1 MKKGVIYAVFLI
13 LLASFVSADID
24 DKINS
29 IVKYGE
35 QYEMGQISYLQM
47 IVHSNVLRHD
57 INEMLSEKIE
67 IPFGIG
73 PSEYGATEEEM
84 RRIFGAPTHMEPW
97 VMLAHEDKK
106 LRIDERMPT
115 WEKTIFDGKKLKI
128 TFNAWPNAIVEEDG
142 SLTKFYWID
151 FDTRFKKKFDFNVDS
166 MTSNIKSM
174 AESFLETN
182 EGGQELAEKMAE
194 YRNILHRY
202 LDENRENCPNTIK
215 EFFEDDE
222 KVFDIDVTR
231 WDIYVYEGDNL
242 ELKAEVISCDDC
254 EWPHVDIWF
263 VLNIRDIRTKEADIK
278 YKKFYKEKYRTMT
291 IDELNS
297 LIEKNL
303 ERLVRKAEQADQSRS
318 GNIIRDMV
326 EARAEIR
333 VINQV
338 LDEKYYGGIEEK
350 EKRQENYKKRMQA
363 LESIFSKY
371 GDIDMYPLEQV
382 LWERRILEITEERQD
397 SFCREL
403 KQDECG
409 KDDVCWEG
417 ECINAIG
424 GDETCDNRID
434 DDKDH
439 AIDCDDPDCYLECGR
454 ACDHICSGECWDCHE
469 EQCGDIC
476 EEECRPCYNEHD
488 NNQGWD
494 NNPCENACIGCN
506 ECMDNQCNSQ
516 PACAECTA
524 CNQET
529 YQCFDTC
536 NSCDE
541 CQKRGLGGCE
551 EECNECDNCKATDT
565 QRECLS
571 FCDALG
577 DERVDE
583 HVVRCKDMC
592 RQDVI
597 FICPTGKQYIPCD
610 NVHYV
615 CDGVFIESVPCLI
628 YECEGGIKQTAP
640 CGQEIMCGLNQY
652 ADFDKCLCEEG
663 FYDCDDNKMDCEA
676 TKECH
681 TLIEDCKDKI
691 DNDEDGLTDCQDLLD
706 CKTGATCGQG
716 PADEP
721 MYCYEGECALTT
733 CGNEICDNG
742 ETIYSCPPDC
752 KFTDPVCGD
761 DICSGNE
768 TEESCY
774 EDCSICPEGQILN
787 EKGICVDPVIC
798 PIGYINI
805 NDTCVPPP
813 GKCIKE
819 GKIFDKM
826 EKPDAMCCEGL
837 TKLDMAWPDEQVGRE
852 DVCIATETWEQT
864 CTKCGDGKC
873 GKGENWCIC
882 PEDCPLPEEI
892 PCSADVDCGIG
903 FCSQKKNVC
912 HGTTYACLEGN
923 CSGVSSEYENFYCI
937 DSVCIDSCGDSICEY
952 PENKNLCP
960 EDCRKEV
967 ISCNDSLDCP
977 SQMKCENSVC
987 VDVGCIKEGEMG
999 PSAGINPEWYDHLPT
1014 ECCEGLK
1021 SITYSGLYDENCD
1034 FVALVG
1040 GPSEVCT
1047 RCGDGQCGK
1056 GETKCNCPED
1066 CREVECTSDNE
1077 CTTTGCSGQVCA
1089 GVPVVTDCGIEPWFQ
1104 CLELSNCGCYDSEC
1118 KWEENLAY
1126 LECRG
1131 EKLCGNGIIDPY
1143 ENCANCPKDAACEK
1157 GFSCENM
1164 ECVLLNITC
1173 DKGFV
1178 LNDEGKCVPITCEK
1192 GQEVNEEGICV
1203 DICGNGRI
1211 DKREDC
1217 ESCPQDVICKI
1228 DYVCENKKCV
1238 PGINIT
1244 CPEGQVLD
1252 EDGKCVKECLKEG
1265 EFTMEVKDC
1274 CPGLKAMRTQV
1285 GDGRTCSLTAGY
1297 VCTGLCGDGDCE
1309 GLENPCNCKKDCPI
1323 PDEVNVSCTADSDC
1337 GTDTC
1342 HQGGSTCNEIMFACE
1357 EGECSAISTEY
1368 EGYSCARY
1376 YSSELSYPEN
1386 TKCLDTCGDGVC
1398 KRPENKNWCPE
1409 DCKEK
1414 ELCGNN
1420 VIDPEENCKSCPSDV
1435 ICQEGYTCEDG
1446 ECIPMLGVCPEG
1458 MEPNEVDQCV
1468 EICGNGRIDDE
1479 EDCESCPKDI
1489 SCRDDFVCENKECVP
1504 EEIICPDGYVLSEK
1518 GKCELIIEC
1527 KKDQQLTE
1535 QGCIPIEDDCR
1546 YDDDCIGKEEC
1557 KAGVCVAP
1565 PRPKC
1570 ETDEE
1575 CPQNKICSDGICVK
1589 NIETPGP
1596 PEPEPTGEECIL
1608 ASDCSGENDICS
1620 NGECKEIPE
1629 EFIEEEIIEE
1639 EEEVIEE
1646 EPEEEIVEE
1655 EEEEIIEEEPEEAEE
1670 EEVIEEEAEPVE
1682 EEKPKKEKG
1691 EKKTEAKEEKPT
1703 KKPEPV
1709 QEVSETQSVSDDA
1722 QKASL
1727 SDKPEITGESVFNI
1741 ATGYATILG
1750 LAVEDRCKEDSDCGT
1765 NQNCEPFMGNCHC
1778 KEYYFD
1784 CNSRDGQG
1792 NDEDGCESEDPTCG
1806 GKREM
1811 CGGKCQENQHCDEE
1825 RGHCMCDEGFD
1836 DCDGYWG
1843 NGCESEKS
1851 EGRCEGCED
1860 DSDCIQDVCAP
1871 WDMKHVINFGC
1882 VQGPT
1887 WEEETGVI
1895 FFGGGC
1901 NFLPTGVVESY
1912 MGFDA
1917 WGDSFD
1923 QVQWYQEATQQLD
1936 RHWCDYQLEHLTK
1949 QRIELQKSYN
1959 QEFLEWFFDEY
1970 VNSNVEQWDKYSGG
1984 IYDVYWKFVDNS
1996 RETNRNLRCL
2006 NLNKFP
2012 SEYEMVNEI
2021 EYESENGHVRFWEE
2035 KAIVDGVE
2043 IFSPFMQV
2051 WVFPPKEFI
2060 KEDFRRAM
2068 EEGTMPGPPENKELG
2083 PSPAEIKEAKEDKKF
2098 MEEITEISDDFGGSA
2113 DFLITI
2119 NDEDE
2124 ILYKAML
2131 TINPEIIFRFEV
2143 KDIVGEPDVTI
2154 SVDFDFM
2161 YGIIEDIEKH
2171 MELERPPW
2179 DERPRMREKIKGAVD
2194 KGKMIVKITGA
2205 IATGKIKIKPLSAVG
2220 KVIQVLKFMF
2230 DQGPEDKGPKDKE
2243 QEDQG
2248 PKDKGPEDKG
2258 QKDKEERDQGPEY
2271 QGPTDKG
2278 QKDKEEREEREKK
2291 EEKEKTKD
2299 KGPKD
2304 KEPKEKNKDR

>member
-1 MKKGVIYAVFLI
+1 MKKGVLGVVFLI
-13 LLASFVSADID
+13 LLSSLVSADID

-29 IVKYGE
+29 VVRYGE

-47 IVHSNVLRHD
+47 IVHSNVLRHE

-67 IPFGIG
+67 VNVGG
-73 PSEYGATEEEM
+73 PVEYGATEEEM
-84 RRIFGAPTHMEPW
+84 RRIFGAPSHMEPW

-128 TFNAWPNAIVEEDG
+128 TFNAWPNTIVEEDG
-142 SLTKFYWID
+142 TLTKFYWID
-151 FDTRFKKKFDFNVDS
+151 FDTRFKRKFDFDVDS
-166 MTSNIKSM
+166 MTINIKSM

-182 EGGQELAEKMAE
+182 EGGQELAERMVE
-194 YRNILHRY
+194 YRNILHHY

-215 EFFEDDE
+215 EFFDDDE

-231 WDIYVYEGDNL
+231 WDIYVYEGDNV
-242 ELKAEVISCDDC
+242 ELKAEVISCDSC
-254 EWPHVDIWF
+254 EWPNVDFWF
-263 VLNIRDIRTKEADIK
+263 VLNMRDIRTKEADMK
-278 YKKFYKEKYRTMT
+278 YKKFDKEKYRGMT

-303 ERLVRKAEQADQSRS
+303 ERLVRKAEQADQSSS
-318 GNIIRDMV
+318 GNIVRDMV
-326 EARAEIR
+326 EVRAEIR

-338 LDEKYYGGIEEK
+338 LDEKYYWGIEEK
-350 EKRQENYKKRMQA
+350 EGRQENYKKRMRV

-382 LWERRILEITEERQD
+382 LWERRVLENFEERQD

-434 DDKDH
+434 DDEDH

-469 EQCGDIC
+469 EQCGAIC
-476 EEECRPCYNEHD
+476 EEECRPCLNENKD
-488 NNQGWD
+488 NYEGNS
-494 NNPCENACIGCN
+494 CESECTGCN

-516 PACAECTA
+516 PACAECAA
-524 CNQET
+524 CNHET

-536 NSCDE
+536 NSCEE
-541 CQKRGLGGCE
+541 CGGSGRPDCE
-551 EECNECDNCKATDT
+551 EECKKCDMCKTTDT
-565 QRECLS
+565 QRKCLD
-571 FCDALG
+571 FCDTLG
-577 DERVDE
+577 DEKVDE

-597 FICPTGKQYIPCD
+597 FICPTGKQYTPCE

-628 YECEGGIKQTAP
+628 YECKDGIKQTAP
-640 CGQEIMCGLNQY
+640 CGQEIMCGVNQI
-652 ADFDKCLCEEG
+652 AEVDKCLCEEG

-681 TLIEDCKDKI
+681 ALIEDCKDKI
-691 DNDEDGLTDCQDLLD
+691 DNDDDSLTDCQDLLD
-706 CKTGATCGQG
+706 CRIGSFCGQG

-733 CGNEICDNG
+733 CGNEICDDG

-752 KFTDPVCGD
+752 KFTEPVCGD
-761 DICSGNE
+761 EICSGNE

-774 EDCSICPEGQILN
+774 EDCSICPEGQVLN

-819 GKIFDKM
+819 GKTFDKM
-826 EKPDAMCCEGL
+826 KKPDAVCCEGL
-837 TKLDMAWPDEQVGRE
+837 TKLDMAWPEEQVGRE
-852 DVCIATETWEQT
+852 DACIATETWEQT
-864 CTKCGDGKC
+864 CTNCGDGEC

-882 PEDCPLPEEI
+882 PEDCPKPEEV
-892 PCSADVDCGIG
+892 PCVADVDCGVG
-903 FCSQKKNVC
+903 FCSQKKDVC
-912 HGTTYACLEGN
+912 HGTTYTCLEGN
-923 CSGVSSEYENFYCI
+923 CSGASIDYENFYCI
-937 DSVCIDSCGDSICEY
+937 ESVCTDSCGDGVCEH

-987 VDVGCIKEGEMG
+987 VDIGCIKEGEMG

-1066 CREVECTSDNE
+1066 CREVECTRDNE
-1077 CTTTGCSGQVCA
+1077 CGTTGCSGQVCA
-1089 GVPVVTDCGIEPWFQ
+1089 VGDVITDCGIEPWFQ
-1104 CLELSNCGCYDSEC
+1104 CLELSNCGCYDGEC
-1118 KWEENLAY
+1118 KWEETLDY
-1126 LECRG
+1126 LKCMKKE
-1131 EKLCGNGIIDPY
+1131 LCGNGVIDPE

-1178 LNDEGKCVPITCEK
+1178 LNEEDECVPITCEK
-1192 GQEVNEEGICV
+1192 GQEVGEEGVCV
-1203 DICGNGRI
+1203 EICGNGRI
-1211 DKREDC
+1211 DKKEDC
-1217 ESCPQDVICKI
+1217 ESCPLDVICRLG
-1228 DYVCENKKCV
+1228 YVCKNKKCV
-1238 PGINIT
+1238 PEEIT
-1244 CPEGQVLD
+1244 CPDDYVLNKEG
-1252 EDGKCVKECLKEG
+1252 ECVKECLEEG
-1265 EFTMEVKDC
+1265 EYTMEVKDC
-1274 CPGLKAMRTQV
+1274 CPKLKAMSVQV

-1297 VCTGLCGDGDCE
+1297 VCT
-1309 GLENPCNCKKDCPI
+1309 
-1323 PDEVNVSCTADSDC
+1323 A
-1337 GTDTC
+1337 
-1342 HQGGSTCNEIMFACE
+1342 F
-1357 EGECSAISTEY
+1357 
-1368 EGYSCARY
+1368 
-1376 YSSELSYPEN
+1376 
-1386 TKCLDTCGDGVC
+1386 CGDGVC
-1398 KRPENKNWCPE
+1398 ERQENTCNCPEDCPCPEGETDTYICRDGTEVPMCECSNGRWDCVTAPENQCPE
-1409 DCKEK
+1409 QVCGNGICEGDEQETCSKDCQCGCPDIPETVCGRNGETYKNSCNALCSGTIVRCLGECPCPVCGDGICEGNENVDNCPDDCKEK

-1420 VIDPEENCKSCPSDV
+1420 VIDPRENCKSCPSDV
-1435 ICQEGYTCEDG
+1435 VCEEGYTCEDE
-1446 ECIPMLGVCPEG
+1446 ECVPKLRVCPEG

-1468 EICGNGRIDDE
+1468 KICGNGRIDDD
-1479 EDCESCPKDI
+1479 EDCDSCPKDV
-1489 SCRDDFVCENKECVP
+1489 SCSDNFICENKECVP
-1504 EEIICPDGYVLSEK
+1504 EEITCPDGYVLSEE

-1527 KKDQQLTE
+1527 KKDQQLTD

-1546 YDDDCIGKEEC
+1546 QDDDCIGKEEC

-1565 PRPKC
+1565 PRPRC

-1575 CPQNKICSDGICVK
+1575 CPPNKMCSDGICVK
-1589 NIETPGP
+1589 NIEPPGP

-1608 ASDCSGENDICS
+1608 ASDCAGENDICS

-1629 EFIEEEIIEE
+1629 EFIEEEEVEEEEVEEEEEEEE
-1639 EEEVIEE
+1639 EEEVEEEVEEEE
-1646 EPEEEIVEE
+1646 EPEEEIEEEVEEEIVVEE
-1655 EEEEIIEEEPEEAEE
+1655 EEEKKPK
-1670 EEVIEEEAEPVE
+1670 
-1682 EEKPKKEKG
+1682 EEKKEEKKEKD
-1691 EKKTEAKEEKPT
+1691 KEEKPAEE
-1703 KKPEPV
+1703 KKKEVKEEKPIEEPEPV

-1727 SDKPEITGESVFNI
+1727 SDTPEITGESVFNT
-1741 ATGYATILG
+1741 ATGYVIGISG
-1750 LAVEDRCKEDSDCGT
+1750 LAVENGCKEDSDCGT
-1765 NQNCEPFMGNCHC
+1765 NQNCDPFMGNCHC
-1778 KEYYFD
+1778 KEYFFD
-1784 CNSRDGQG
+1784 CNSRHGQG

-1811 CGGKCQENQHCDEE
+1811 CGGGCNENQHCDEE
-1825 RGHCMCDEGFD
+1825 RGHCMCDEGFG

-1882 VQGPT
+1882 AKGST

-1923 QVQWYQEATQQLD
+1923 QVQWYQEAMQQLD
-1936 RHWCDYQLEHLTK
+1936 RHWCEYQLEHLTK
-1949 QRIELQKSYN
+1949 QRIELQESYN
-1959 QEFLEWFFDEY
+1959 QEFLAWFFDEY
-1970 VNSNVEQWDKYSGG
+1970 VNSNPEKWDKYSGG

-1996 RETNRNLRCL
+1996 RETNRHLRCL

-2012 SEYEMVNEI
+2012 SEYEMVAEI
-2021 EYESENGHVRFWEE
+2021 EYESENGYVKFWEE

-2043 IFSPFMQV
+2043 IFSPFMQI
-2051 WVFPPKEFI
+2051 WVFPPKEFV
-2060 KEDFRRAM
+2060 KENFRTSM
-2068 EEGTMPGPPENKELG
+2068 EKGVMPGPPENRQPG
-2083 PSPAEIKEAKEDKKF
+2083 PTPAEIKEAKEDKKF

-2119 NDEDE
+2119 NDDDE
-2124 ILYKAML
+2124 GFVGYLTNLRLIFLKRKGFIFKKDRFIDLFLKHINGANLMDEGLIFKKRYL
-2131 TINPEIIFRFEV
+2131 TIRGPGSDINIFGKHNDLHEFHR
-2143 KDIVGEPDVTI
+2143 KIN
-2154 SVDFDFM
+2154 
-2161 YGIIEDIEKH
+2161 EK
-2171 MELERPPW
+2171 L
-2179 DERPRMREKIKGAVD
+2179 
-2194 KGKMIVKITGA
+2194 
-2205 IATGKIKIKPLSAVG
+2205 LN
-2220 KVIQVLKFMF
+2220 L
-2230 DQGPEDKGPKDKE
+2230 
-2243 QEDQG
+2243 
-2248 PKDKGPEDKG
+2248 
-2258 QKDKEERDQGPEY
+2258 
-2271 QGPTDKG
+2271 
-2278 QKDKEEREEREKK
+2278 
-2291 EEKEKTKD
+2291 
-2299 KGPKD
+2299 
-2304 KEPKEKNKDR
+2304 